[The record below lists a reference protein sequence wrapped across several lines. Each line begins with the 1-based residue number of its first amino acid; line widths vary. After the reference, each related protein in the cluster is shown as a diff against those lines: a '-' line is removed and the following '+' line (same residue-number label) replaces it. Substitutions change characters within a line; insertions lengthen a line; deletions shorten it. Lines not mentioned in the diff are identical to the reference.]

1 MRICVYLLT
10 QSLVLT
16 RVHGRSNTPM
26 AMDTGSVQI
35 LVSMYNSPFKRIQ
48 RVLDKWLG
56 WSKENTSGDWKIM
69 LCYKVERCSEDDSYM
84 STGHRRQIVVIV
96 QSLSRVRVFAAPWT
110 AAHKAALSFTISLSL
125 LKLMSMMSWWRHPN
139 HFILY
144 HPLLLLPSVFLSIRV
159 FYNESALC
167 ITWSENWSFTFSI
180 SPSNEFSGLISF
192 RINWFDLLAVQGT
205 LKSLL

>member
-84 STGHRRQIVVIV
+84 STGHRRQIVVVV

-125 LKLMSMMSWWRHPN
+125 LKLIHDESVTPSK
-139 HFILY
+139 
-144 HPLLLLPSVFLSIRV
+144 PLHSLS
-159 FYNESALC
+159 
-167 ITWSENWSFTFSI
+167 
-180 SPSNEFSGLISF
+180 SPSPPAFSLSKHQGFLQWISSLHYMVRELELHLQHQSFQWIF
-192 RINWFDLLAVQGT
+192 RVDFL
-205 LKSLL
+205 